1 MDQISRLSDLIRP
14 APNAGLSRISP
25 HREDGSHTVGIR
37 GCNPFVAGRGASGGA
52 IPSGNRK
59 GRKALMSNDV
69 TSTDGGASTAPPT
82 RRRRAL
88 WVAGVAGLTGVVG
101 LAALGGVAA
110 RDDKPAS
117 KRASDTQPSTNRQN
131 VSDSAGTKDD
141 GAKKDGAHE
150 GGGRD
155 DDWSGDDWS
164 GVDDRSGRDA
174 KHEEAKHEEKDRGRQ
189 VPCDSDR
196 LIQAITFA
204 NNEDGGV
211 LELAKGCTYTLT
223 RNQDGNGLPVIT
235 ENITLKGEHTTIGRE
250 ATADYFRILNVGPG
264 GHLTLK
270 GLSVRGGQTLQ
281 ESVTADPATVWAPY
295 SARSVA
301 AGTAPKPAVTTAPA
315 GTPTSPSTAKAAAAA
330 KPAAATAAKPSA
342 AATAA
347 KPSAATAAAKPT
359 AAKPAGTMA
368 AATTAAGTTAAKPT
382 AATPTTGAKASTAA
396 VKAAQADATAVKA
409 TEAKATAVKAAE
421 AEAKATEARA
431 TAVKATAVK
440 AAGAEAAAPKANAAV
455 TAAKP
460 VAAVATPAPAGSAV
474 VPLVEEPG
482 FNDGAGVL
490 VQPGGRAEILDSELL
505 YNQSGGNGGGLAN
518 FGSTRLSKT
527 TVAHNTAFFVGGG
540 IFNAGVLQ
548 VDESK
553 IKDNTAIIG
562 GGGISN
568 GAPAIR
574 SEGVVG
580 GSVWVYKSEVTDN
593 ETLGFGGGVLDVEGT
608 TTLHQT
614 TVSDNNAVIEGG
626 GIAVADSQLTLKDAT
641 VAKNSAARDGGGV
654 FVTSDSVATIENSRI
669 KDNTAGS
676 GGGGLFNE
684 DGVTTLR
691 DSEVV
696 GNRAVGPFAR
706 GGGIVNDEGS
716 EVRLHRTTVA
726 HNFATL
732 EPGGIFNSIGGT
744 VTLDDES
751 AVTANRPT
759 NCFNVSDCFA

>member
-1 MDQISRLSDLIRP
+1 MDQPCCLPDLIQP

-52 IPSGNRK
+52 IPSGSRK

-69 TSTDGGASTAPPT
+69 TSTDGGASAAPPT

-117 KRASDTQPSTNRQN
+117 NRASDTQPSTNRQT

-150 GGGRD
+150 DGGRD

-164 GVDDRSGRDA
+164 GDGDRSGRDA
-174 KHEEAKHEEKDRGRQ
+174 THEEKDRGRQ

-235 ENITLKGEHTTIGRE
+235 ENITLKGEHTTLGRE

-270 GLSVRGGQTLQ
+270 GLSIRGGQTLQ

-295 SARSVA
+295 SSRARSAV

-315 GTPTSPSTAKAAAAA
+315 GTPTSASTAKAAAA
-330 KPAAATAAKPSA
+330 KPAAATAEKPSA
-342 AATAA
+342 TTTAA
-347 KPSAATAAAKPT
+347 KPTAAKPT
-359 AAKPAGTMA
+359 AAKPAGTM
-368 AATTAAGTTAAKPT
+368 AAGTTAAKPT

-396 VKAAQADATAVKA
+396 VKAAEAEAAAVRA
-409 TEAKATAVKAAE
+409 TEAEATAVKAAE
-421 AEAKATEARA
+421 AGAKATEAKA
-431 TAVKATAVK
+431 AAVEATAVK
-440 AAGAEAAAPKANAAV
+440 AAGAEAAAAKAKAAV

-505 YNQSGGNGGGLAN
+505 YNQSGRDGGGLAN

-553 IKDNTAIIG
+553 IEDNTAIIG

-574 SEGVVG
+574 GEGVVG

-614 TVSDNNAVIEGG
+614 TVGDNTAVLEGG
-626 GIAVADSQLTLKDAT
+626 GVAVADSQLTLKDAT
-641 VAKNSAARDGGGV
+641 VVRNSTASDGGGL
-654 FVTSDSVATIENSRI
+654 FVSSDSVATIESSKI
-669 KDNTAGS
+669 KDNTSVLWGAG
-676 GGGGLFNE
+676 LYND

-696 GNRAVGPFAR
+696 GNRAVGPSSR
-706 GGGIVNDEGS
+706 GGGIVNADGS
-716 EVRLHRTTVA
+716 EVRLQRTTVA
-726 HNFATL
+726 YNFSTL
-732 EPGGIFNSIGGT
+732 EPGGIFNSVGGT